1 MYLAIDSASPTL
13 SLALH
18 DGQNILAEHTLRAG
32 NQHNALLA
40 PAIQHIL
47 EACGVSAAQI
57 SALAVAKGPGSYTGL
72 RIGVAL
78 AKGLAAARSLPL
90 LAFST
95 LDVVAEGAPPPAK
108 AHQGT
113 LLAVIP
119 AGRGR
124 IIHGLYAARKGQW
137 IADGETSISTWEALM
152 PTLSEGTLISGEI
165 EAAGLALL
173 ADFPKLALVP
183 PLYRLRRAAVL
194 AQMAI
199 DLLNDTPREDW
210 AARFAPQH
218 VRPVYLNTASVPG

>member
-18 DGQNILAEHTLRAG
+18 DGQTLLAEHTLRAG

-40 PAIQHIL
+40 PTIQHIL
-47 EACGVSAAQI
+47 EACGVSPSQI
-57 SALAVAKGPGSYTGL
+57 VALAVAKGPGSYTGL
-72 RIGVAL
+72 RIGIAL
-78 AKGLAAARSLPL
+78 AKGLAGAHKLPL

-95 LDVVAEGAPPPAK
+95 LDIVAEGAPPPVK
-108 AHQGT
+108 ANHGA

-137 IADGETSISTWEALM
+137 IAEDEVGIGTWEELL
-152 PTLSEGTLISGEI
+152 PTLAEDTLISGEI
-165 EAAGLALL
+165 DATGLALL
-173 ADFPKLALVP
+173 DGFPKLALVP

-194 AQMAI
+194 ARWPS
-199 DLLNDTPREDW
+199 TC
-210 AARFAPQH
+210 
-218 VRPVYLNTASVPG
+218 